1 MKIKYMYCKV
11 CKKEVE
17 EAHRKPMET
26 MQKVVWS
33 IVIVA
38 TLGIA
43 AIAYAIVLSNRPK
56 HYCPTCFTKLEFSN
70 KPFEKPKK
78 KIEEMTAKEK
88 ILAKTGV
95 EEEAEE
101 IVPIEEKQV
110 EKKKVKKEKK
120 KKIFCSYCGAELEE
134 EVAICPFCQATL
146 KSK

>member
-17 EAHRKPMET
+17 EARRKPMET
-26 MQKVVWS
+26 MQKVVWG
-33 IVIVA
+33 IIIVA
-38 TLGIA
+38 TIGIA
-43 AIAYAIVLSNRPK
+43 AIVYAIVLSNKPK
-56 HYCPTCFTKLEFSN
+56 HYCPTCFTKLDFSD

-78 KIEEMTAKEK
+78 KIEKMTAKEK

-101 IVPIEEKQV
+101 IIPIEEKQA

-120 KKIFCSYCGAELEE
+120 KKIICSYCGAELDE